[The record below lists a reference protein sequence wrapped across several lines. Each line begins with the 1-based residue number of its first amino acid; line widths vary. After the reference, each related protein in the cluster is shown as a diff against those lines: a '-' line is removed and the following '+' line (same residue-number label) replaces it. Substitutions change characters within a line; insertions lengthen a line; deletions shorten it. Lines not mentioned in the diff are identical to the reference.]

1 MGALPTERI
10 ASRSRSTHSQA
21 AGFGRRQER
30 RRRESLGSLC
40 PSTVFMPQDAL
51 PSIGAAPGC
60 VLEDDPSAAQAA
72 HSLNYSGTASLT
84 SAGPSGSKSWRAPN
98 THMAC
103 SRRSVGSQARTWV
116 TLPNAGARGVMA
128 DGLCDRCGTPVRRR
142 RAIGSPASPQIQ
154 RDRAVDP

>member
-21 AGFGRRQER
+21 ADFGRRQER

-40 PSTVFMPQDAL
+40 PSLVFMPQNAFAKHR
-51 PSIGAAPGC
+51 AAPGC
-60 VLEDDPSAAQAA
+60 VFEDDPSAAQAA

-84 SAGPSGSKSWRAPN
+84 SAGPSGSTSWRATN

-103 SRRSVGSQARTWV
+103 SRRSVGSQARTSGDTPERWRTRRHGRRAVRPLQNDSAAPTSHWV
-116 TLPNAGARGVMA
+116 TRVAADSARS
-128 DGLCDRCGTPVRRR
+128 CG
-142 RAIGSPASPQIQ
+142 
-154 RDRAVDP
+154 